1 MLSRPCADDI
11 YPAPSAAVQTPFV
24 NIPGGAG
31 TYSALG
37 ARVLSPWPQSK
48 SVGWIVDA
56 GHDFPSPLRDMIAS
70 WNTGVLIRPRDG
82 LTTKGW
88 NGYGENE
95 HRGMFTHQIR
105 SVLP

>member
-1 MLSRPCADDI
+1 M
-11 YPAPSAAVQTPFV
+11 
-24 NIPGGAG
+24 
-31 TYSALG
+31 
-37 ARVLSPWPQSK
+37 
-48 SVGWIVDA
+48 DA
-56 GHDFPSPLRDMIAS
+56 GHDFPPPLRDMIAS
-70 WNTGVLIRPRDG
+70 WYTGVLIRPRDG